1 MTTMM
6 TAQFVR
12 GRKRV
17 SAVVMLALVAG
28 VLALAPAAKAWLG
41 FSLWY
46 TSRTASS
53 VTINWTVRGQEDA
66 PTTGSD
72 VARLCWK
79 PSSNPAYY
87 PCDVNQRTIYQ
98 YYPVGSTMS
107 YNISGL
113 TCGESY
119 QVMVAQSYVLS
130 QSWDWHE
137 QTITVPA
144 CAVP

>member
-1 MTTMM
+1 MM

-12 GRKRV
+12 GRKVV
-17 SAVVMLALVAG
+17 SAAVMLALMVGA
-28 VLALAPAAKAWLG
+28 LALAPAAKAWLG

-46 TSRTASS
+46 SSRTASS
-53 VTINWTVRGQEDA
+53 ATIHWTVRGQEDA

-87 PCDVNQRTIYQ
+87 PCDVNQRTISQ

-113 TCGESY
+113 ICGESY

-137 QTITVPA
+137 QTITVPT
-144 CAVP
+144 C